1 MSHPCREIAPL
12 LYRVAEAD
20 ASPDEAMRTA
30 RHLSDCTAC
39 RILLAR
45 ELRLASM
52 LEEGLCDPLQVG
64 EDFVRDVMDNLPQ
77 GPPRPARSRRA
88 RRLLKLAS
96 IAGWIALVPL
106 VASTSGV
113 AARIPAIAGFKAM
126 LPSFDVPVIDG
137 LAEGALRVGGVLMLV
152 LDRLA
157 SGLTLPGE
165 LLPSGLLAMVGLVAL
180 VPLAL
185 AAGLTSAGAFGVVLR
200 ALLRST

>member
-1 MSHPCREIAPL
+1 VSLMSQPCREIAPL

-45 ELRLASM
+45 EVRLASM
-52 LEEGLCDPLQVG
+52 LEEGLTDPLPVG
-64 EDFVRDVMDNLPQ
+64 EDFVRDVMDNLPK
-77 GPPRPARSRRA
+77 GPPRPRRSRRM
-88 RRLLKLAS
+88 LKLAS
-96 IAGWIALVPL
+96 IAGWFALGPIVTSTPGIA
-106 VASTSGV
+106 T
-113 AARIPAIAGFKAM
+113 RIPAVAEFKAM
-126 LPSFDVPVIDG
+126 LPGLGAPTVDG
-137 LAEGALRVGGVLMLV
+137 LAEGALRIGGMLMLV

-165 LLPSGLLAMVGLVAL
+165 LLPSGLLATVALLVL

-185 AAGLTSAGAFGVVLR
+185 AAGLTSASAFGIALR